1 MIAKS
6 IQLYLMKTFTNILVS
21 GALKNEYLPP
31 KYFSSI
37 LSSKIIIKVFCGHTF
52 LILQDYKKVILLMFT
67 NFNLH
72 CLQTCHVNMLVLLS
86 SFRCEKCP
94 KS

>member
-37 LSSKIIIKVFCGHTF
+37 LSSKKIIKVICGH
-52 LILQDYKKVILLMFT
+52 ILQDYKKVILLMFT
-67 NFNLH
+67 
-72 CLQTCHVNMLVLLS
+72 M
-86 SFRCEKCP
+86 
-94 KS
+94 